1 MINVATVCRE
11 ICIWWF
17 FYKATTHIIQ
27 WRITIVMDNNTE
39 LREIQIHFYYSKSS
53 ISKRSNVWQK
63 NIGLKIYDRK

>member
-1 MINVATVCRE
+1 MLKTFTIL
-11 ICIWWF
+11 
-17 FYKATTHIIQ
+17 